1 MKDLQISTRE
11 TDVILQE
18 LAKTIELPGDVVEF
32 GCYAGDTSV
41 LLAEALKNNPG
52 KWLYLY
58 DSFEGL
64 PEKTIED
71 QTAAG
76 WRFKAGELKVSPETV
91 AHKFKKL
98 NLPEPVI
105 VKKWFDQLD
114 DPDLPSQISFA
125 LLDGDF
131 YQSIKTSFEKVAP
144 RLVSGGIM
152 IVHDYRNAELPG
164 VAKAVDEFLDAHTKE
179 YDFRLSTGLAI
190 LIKKWFDYKDC
201 QQMSGVEDVSKPF
214 W

>member
-11 TDVILQE
+11 TDVILAQ
-18 LAKTIELPGDVVEF
+18 LAKTIKLPGDVVEF
-32 GCYAGDTSV
+32 GCYAGDTSI
-41 LLAEALKNNPG
+41 LLAEALKQAPD

-98 NLPEPVI
+98 SLPEPVI

-114 DPDLPSQISFA
+114 DSDLPSQISFA

-131 YQSIKTSFEKVAP
+131 YASIKTSFEKVAP
-144 RLVSGGIM
+144 LLTPGGI
-152 IVHDYRNAELPG
+152 IVVHDFRNAELPG
-164 VAKAVDEFLDAHTKE
+164 VAKAVNEFLDANSE
-179 YDFRLSTGLAI
+179 NYDFQLISGLAV
-190 LIKKWFDYKDC
+190 LVKK
-201 QQMSGVEDVSKPF
+201 
-214 W
+214 

>member
-1 MKDLQISTRE
+1 MKDLQIPNRE
-11 TDVILQE
+11 TDIILQE
-18 LAKTIELPGDVVEF
+18 LDETTVVPGDVVEF

-41 LLAEALKNNPG
+41 LLAEALKNTPD

-64 PEKTIED
+64 PEKAPED
-71 QTAAG
+71 QSAAG

-98 NLPEPVI
+98 SLPDPVI
-105 VKKWFDQLD
+105 VKKWFDQLND
-114 DPDLPSQISFA
+114 SDLPSQISFA

-131 YQSIKTSFEKVAP
+131 YRSIKTSFEKVAP
-144 RLVSGGIM
+144 RMASGGVI

-164 VAKAVDEFLDAHTKE
+164 VTKAVGEFLDNHSEE
-179 YDFRLSTGLAI
+179 YDFSLRASLAI
-190 LIKKWFDYKDC
+190 LRRK
-201 QQMSGVEDVSKPF
+201 
-214 W
+214 

>member
-1 MKDLQISTRE
+1 MKDLQIPNRE
-11 TDVILQE
+11 TDIILRELDETTVI
-18 LAKTIELPGDVVEF
+18 PGDVVEF

-41 LLAEALKNNPG
+41 LLAEASKNAPD

-64 PEKTIED
+64 PEKAPED
-71 QTAAG
+71 QSAAG

-98 NLPEPVI
+98 SLPDPVI

-114 DPDLPSQISFA
+114 DSDLPSQISFA

-131 YQSIKTSFEKVAP
+131 YRSIKTSFEKVAP
-144 RLVSGGIM
+144 RMVSGGVI

-164 VAKAVDEFLDAHTKE
+164 VTKAVGEFLDNHSEE
-179 YDFRLSTGLAI
+179 YDFSLRASLAI
-190 LIKKWFDYKDC
+190 LRRK
-201 QQMSGVEDVSKPF
+201 
-214 W
+214 

>member
-1 MKDLQISTRE
+1 MKDLQIPNRE
-11 TDVILQE
+11 TDIILQE
-18 LAKTIELPGDVVEF
+18 LDETMVIPGDVVEF

-41 LLAEALKNNPG
+41 LLAEALKNTPD

-64 PEKTIED
+64 PEKAPED
-71 QTAAG
+71 QSAAG
-76 WRFKAGELKVSPETV
+76 WRFKAGELRVSPETV

-98 NLPEPVI
+98 SLPDPVI

-114 DPDLPSQISFA
+114 DSDLPSQISFA

-131 YQSIKTSFEKVAP
+131 YRSIKTSFEKVAP
-144 RLVSGGIM
+144 RMVSGGVI

-164 VAKAVDEFLDAHTKE
+164 VTKAVGEFLDNHSEE
-179 YDFRLSTGLAI
+179 YDFSLRASLAI
-190 LIKKWFDYKDC
+190 LRRK
-201 QQMSGVEDVSKPF
+201 
-214 W
+214 

>member
-1 MKDLQISTRE
+1 MKDLQIPNRE
-11 TDVILQE
+11 TDIILQE
-18 LAKTIELPGDVVEF
+18 LDETTVVPGDVVEF

-41 LLAEALKNNPG
+41 LLAEALKNTPD

-64 PEKTIED
+64 PEKAPED
-71 QTAAG
+71 QSAAG

-98 NLPEPVI
+98 SLPDPVI
-105 VKKWFDQLD
+105 VKKWFDQLND
-114 DPDLPSQISFA
+114 SDLPSQISFA

-131 YQSIKTSFEKVAP
+131 YRSIKTSFKKVAP
-144 RLVSGGIM
+144 RMASGGVI

-164 VAKAVDEFLDAHTKE
+164 VIKAVGEFLDNHLEE
-179 YDFRLSTGLAI
+179 YDFSLRASLAI
-190 LIKKWFDYKDC
+190 LRRK
-201 QQMSGVEDVSKPF
+201 
-214 W
+214 

>member
-11 TDVILQE
+11 TDVILAQ
-18 LAKTIELPGDVVEF
+18 LAKTIKLPGDVVEF

-41 LLAEALKNNPG
+41 LLAEALKQAPD

-98 NLPEPVI
+98 SLPEPVI

-114 DPDLPSQISFA
+114 DSDLPSQISFA

-131 YQSIKTSFEKVAP
+131 YASIKTSFEKVAP
-144 RLVSGGIM
+144 LLTPGGI
-152 IVHDYRNAELPG
+152 IVVHDFRNAELPG
-164 VAKAVDEFLDAHTKE
+164 VAKAVNEFLDANSE
-179 YDFRLSTGLAI
+179 NYDFQLISGLAV
-190 LIKKWFDYKDC
+190 LVKK
-201 QQMSGVEDVSKPF
+201 
-214 W
+214 

>member
-1 MKDLQISTRE
+1 MKDLQISSRE
-11 TDVILQE
+11 TDIILQQP
-18 LAKTIELPGDVVEF
+18 AKTISLKGDVVEF

-41 LLAEALKNNPG
+41 LLAEAMKATPD

-71 QTAAG
+71 QSAAG
-76 WRFKAGELKVSPETV
+76 WRFRAGELKVSPETV

-98 NLPEPVI
+98 SLPDPVI

-114 DPDLPSQISFA
+114 DSDLPAQISFA

-131 YQSIKTSFEKVAP
+131 YASIKTSFEKIAP
-144 RLVSGGIM
+144 RLVDGAI
-152 IVHDYRNAELPG
+152 IVVHDYRNSELPG
-164 VAKAVDEFLDAHTKE
+164 VAKAVNEFIESNDSRYE
-179 YDFRLSTGLAI
+179 FQLSASLAI
-190 LIKKWFDYKDC
+190 FRRLGGIDNKDNH
-201 QQMSGVEDVSKPF
+201 GNK
-214 W
+214 

>member
-11 TDVILQE
+11 TDVILAQ
-18 LAKTIELPGDVVEF
+18 LAKTIKLPGDVVEF

-41 LLAEALKNNPG
+41 LLAEALKQAPD

-64 PEKTIED
+64 PEKTIKD

-98 NLPEPVI
+98 SLPEPVI

-114 DPDLPSQISFA
+114 DSDLPSQISFA

-131 YQSIKTSFEKVAP
+131 YASIKTSFEKVAP
-144 RLVSGGIM
+144 LLTPGGI
-152 IVHDYRNAELPG
+152 IVVHDFRNAELPG
-164 VAKAVDEFLDAHTKE
+164 VAKAVNEFLDANSE
-179 YDFRLSTGLAI
+179 NYDFQLISGLAV
-190 LIKKWFDYKDC
+190 LVKK
-201 QQMSGVEDVSKPF
+201 
-214 W
+214 

>member
-1 MKDLQISTRE
+1 MKDLQIPNRE
-11 TDVILQE
+11 TDIILRE
-18 LAKTIELPGDVVEF
+18 LDETTVVPGDVVEF

-41 LLAEALKNNPG
+41 LLAEALKNTPD

-64 PEKTIED
+64 PEKAPED
-71 QTAAG
+71 QSAAG

-98 NLPEPVI
+98 SLPDPVI
-105 VKKWFDQLD
+105 VKKWFDQLND
-114 DPDLPSQISFA
+114 SDLPSQISFA

-131 YQSIKTSFEKVAP
+131 YRSIKTSFEKVAP
-144 RLVSGGIM
+144 RMASGGVI

-164 VAKAVDEFLDAHTKE
+164 VTKAVGEFLDNHSEE
-179 YDFRLSTGLAI
+179 YDFSLRASLAI
-190 LIKKWFDYKDC
+190 LRRK
-201 QQMSGVEDVSKPF
+201 
-214 W
+214 

>member
-18 LAKTIELPGDVVEF
+18 LAKTVELPGDVVEF

-41 LLAEALKNNPG
+41 LLAEALKDTPD

-98 NLPEPVI
+98 SLPEPVI

-114 DPDLPSQISFA
+114 DSDLPSQICFA

-131 YQSIKTSFEKVAP
+131 YQSIKTSFNKVTP
-144 RLVSGGIM
+144 RLVKGGIM
-152 IVHDYRNAELPG
+152 VVHDYRNAELPG
-164 VAKAVDEFLDAHTKE
+164 VAKAVDEFIAEHAEE
-179 YDFRLSTGLAI
+179 YDFRLSSGLAI
-190 LIKKWFDYKDC
+190 LVKN
-201 QQMSGVEDVSKPF
+201 
-214 W
+214 

>member
-1 MKDLQISTRE
+1 MRDLQISSRE
-11 TDVILQE
+11 TDIILQE
-18 LAKTIELPGDVVEF
+18 LAGIITLPGDVVEF

-41 LLAEALKNNPG
+41 LLAEALKQNPD

-64 PEKTIED
+64 PEKTAED
-71 QTAAG
+71 QSAAG
-76 WRFKAGELKVSPETV
+76 WRFEAGVLKVSPETV

-114 DPDLPSQISFA
+114 DSDLPTQISFA

-131 YQSIKTSFEKVAP
+131 YQSIKTSFKKVAP
-144 RLVSGGIM
+144 RLVDGGIM
-152 IVHDYRNAELPG
+152 VVHDYRNAELPG
-164 VAKAVDEFLDAHTKE
+164 VAKAVNEFLDANSADYE
-179 YDFRLSTGLAI
+179 FRLRSGLAI
-190 LIKKWFDYKDC
+190 LRNI
-201 QQMSGVEDVSKPF
+201 SSKSNDSNRE
-214 W
+214 